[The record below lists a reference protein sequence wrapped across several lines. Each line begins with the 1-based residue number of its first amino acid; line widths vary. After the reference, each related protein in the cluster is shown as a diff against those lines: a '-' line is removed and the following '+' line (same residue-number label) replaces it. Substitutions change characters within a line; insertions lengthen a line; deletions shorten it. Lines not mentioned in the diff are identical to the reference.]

1 MSNKIPNITVGGG
14 ILTTSAAAFN
24 STLPVVMV
32 SISIVF
38 VKIFFKVDKLYSKL
52 QAKIVQGM
60 EMKSF

>member
-1 MSNKIPNITVGGG
+1 MSNKIPSVTVGGG

-38 VKIFFKVDKLYSKL
+38 VNIFFKRDKLK
-52 QAKIVQGM
+52 
-60 EMKSF
+60 E

>member
-1 MSNKIPNITVGGG
+1 MSNKIPSVTVGGG

-38 VKIFFKVDKLYSKL
+38 VNIFFKGDKLYSKFHE
-52 QAKIVQGM
+52 K
-60 EMKSF
+60 KR

>member
-1 MSNKIPNITVGGG
+1 MSNEIPSITVGGG

-38 VKIFFKVDKLYSKL
+38 VNIFIKGDKLYSKIFS
-52 QAKIVQGM
+52 QYDI
-60 EMKSF
+60 EMLLL